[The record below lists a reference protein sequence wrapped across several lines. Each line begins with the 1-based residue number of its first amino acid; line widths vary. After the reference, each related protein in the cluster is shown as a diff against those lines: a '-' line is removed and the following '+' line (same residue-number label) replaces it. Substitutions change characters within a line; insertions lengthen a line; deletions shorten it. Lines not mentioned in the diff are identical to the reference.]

1 MLTLYKANHNK
12 ANYKLTLFE
21 DRADYGEY
29 NQTYNNQ
36 LHYHVIY
43 GIAMRTARNKYE
55 HKVRD
60 VIEEIHDLCG
70 DLSYREGILEEF
82 YGDQTFAR
90 RIAKFVSSGY
100 EPTADLTRY
109 KCVDVVDI
117 YLCLAYFS
125 CINGWKTSDI
135 DVLKKHQNIAYYLAI
150 DSSVTRWTT
159 NDKEILSF
167 CDGKVALE
175 LAKNSDKNGWT
186 TDDKEILKLFQGEV
200 ALELAGNSVKTGW
213 TTDDKEI
220 LMLQKYSN
228 SNTIALDLA
237 KNSDKNGWTT
247 DDKEI
252 LSLHHGRVALNLA
265 KNSGKTGWTTDD
277 KEILSLH
284 QGGVAFWLSKCQKLS
299 TSDSK
304 ILDLVEAYRNQY
316 NKRIFNLR
324 KITVSKGVQNM
335 NIKYVM

>member
-43 GIAMRTARNKYE
+43 G
-55 HKVRD
+55 
-60 VIEEIHDLCG
+60 DLCG

-175 LAKNSDKNGWT
+175 LAKNSD
-186 TDDKEILKLFQGEV
+186 
-200 ALELAGNSVKTGW
+200 
-213 TTDDKEI
+213 
-220 LMLQKYSN
+220 
-228 SNTIALDLA
+228 
-237 KNSDKNGWTT
+237 
-247 DDKEI
+247 
-252 LSLHHGRVALNLA
+252 
-265 KNSGKTGWTTDD
+265 
-277 KEILSLH
+277 
-284 QGGVAFWLSKCQKLS
+284 
-299 TSDSK
+299 
-304 ILDLVEAYRNQY
+304 
-316 NKRIFNLR
+316 
-324 KITVSKGVQNM
+324 
-335 NIKYVM
+335 

>member
-1 MLTLYKANHNK
+1 MLTLYKANLNK
-12 ANYKLTLFE
+12 ANHKLTLSNNYK
-21 DRADYGEY
+21 DCD
-29 NQTYNNQ
+29 NQTYDNQ

-43 GIAMRTARNKYE
+43 ELAMHTARNKYE

-82 YGDQTFAR
+82 YGDQAFAR

-125 CINGWKTSDI
+125 CMSGWKTSDI
-135 DVLKKHQNIAYYLAI
+135 NVLKKHQDMAYYLAI
-150 DSSVTRWTT
+150 DSSATLWTT

-175 LAKNSDKNGWT
+175 LAKNSVLNGWT
-186 TDDKEILKLFQGEV
+186 TDDKEILKLCRGEV
-200 ALELAGNSVKTGW
+200 ALVLAGNSVKTGW
-213 TTDDKEI
+213 TTNDKEI
-220 LMLQKYSN
+220 LMLQKYS
-228 SNTIALDLA
+228 SNTITLDLA
-237 KNSDKNGWTT
+237 KNSNKNGWTT

-304 ILDLVEAYRNQY
+304 ILYLVEAYRNQY

-324 KITVSKGVQNM
+324 KKTVS
-335 NIKYVM
+335 